1 MKKIHTITLLFFMK
15 NLNSKGKLI
24 MVIGAPASGKSTLAS
39 ELHTE
44 LKKKNKNSIFIGEVA
59 TDFIAE
65 YGIPNTPIDQMVIFY
80 KQLNKETMF
89 LDSKEFIVCDSS
101 SILNYFYFRKLFPE
115 KLANKDIATI
125 NHLQKEILKHINTI
139 DHIFYVP
146 PMRGIDTND
155 GIRYHNDDDIT
166 RLDRWIKSYLELENI
181 NHTDLSNVKVDDRLR
196 FILKELE

>member
-1 MKKIHTITLLFFMK
+1 MNK
-15 NLNSKGKLI
+15 SKLI
-24 MVIGAPASGKSTLAS
+24 MIIGAPASGKSTLAS

-44 LKKKNKNSIFIGEVA
+44 LKKRSKNSIFISELA

-89 LDSKEFIVCDSS
+89 LGSKEFIVCDSS

-115 KLANKDIATI
+115 KLSNKDIASI

-146 PMRGIDTND
+146 PMKNIDTND
-155 GIRYHNDDDIT
+155 GIRYHNDDDIA

-181 NHTDLSNVKVDDRLR
+181 NHTDLSGVKMNDRLE
-196 FILKELE
+196 FILKEII